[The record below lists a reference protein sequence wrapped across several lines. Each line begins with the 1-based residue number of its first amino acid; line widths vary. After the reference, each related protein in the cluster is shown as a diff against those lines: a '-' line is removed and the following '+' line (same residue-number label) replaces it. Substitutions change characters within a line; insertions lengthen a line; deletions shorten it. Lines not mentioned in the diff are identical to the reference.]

1 MHRYN
6 VKDRTDLIPFHGAT
20 DAQIR
25 IACSFGLL
33 NDWHAA
39 ISGNA
44 PLVDVIGVLTRML
57 SARNISFYRYNDD
70 RVLHI
75 AASAR
80 QGESFDPEKSRGT
93 LTRYLRATRTEA
105 IVPGTILTLREIRQ
119 EAGFAQSDAAVEWD
133 ARKNIVDVALVVLAD
148 RPDQLDV
155 LEIIYDAAPD
165 ISPEV
170 PPMLVTMALAEAWTL
185 RAPGLITRL
194 TLSNVRSRA
203 GATQAAASSILS
215 SNNPCGLSRAEQRV
229 CQLLV
234 AGKKAKDI
242 GETLRLSVPTVRTHL
257 RNIYSKTQTRG
268 QVDLIALVNDPQGLL
283 E

>member
-6 VKDRTDLIPFHGAT
+6 VKDRTDLVPFHGAT
-20 DAQIR
+20 DSQIR

-44 PLVDVIGVLTRML
+44 PLGDVIDVLTRLL
-57 SARNISFYRYNDD
+57 SARNISFYRFKDD
-70 RVLHI
+70 RAVHI

-80 QGESFDPEKSRGT
+80 QGESFGPEKSVGT
-93 LTRYLRATRTEA
+93 LAKYLRATRNEA
-105 IVPGTILTLREIRQ
+105 IVPGTILKLSELRQ
-119 EAGFAQSDAAVEWD
+119 EEAFAQSDAADEWD
-133 ARKNIVDVALVVLAD
+133 ACTKIIDVALVVLAD

-155 LEIIYDAAPD
+155 FEIMYDRAPVT
-165 ISPEV
+165 SPEV
-170 PPMLVTMALAEAWTL
+170 PSTLVMMALAEAWSL
-185 RAPGLITRL
+185 RAPGLITRII
-194 TLSNVRSRA
+194 LSNLRSRA
-203 GATQAAASSILS
+203 PAVQAAASSILS

-234 AGKKAKDI
+234 TGQKAKDI
-242 GETLRLSVPTVRTHL
+242 GETLRLTVPTVRTHL
-257 RNIYSKTQTRG
+257 RNIYAKTQTGG
-268 QVDLIALVNDPQGLL
+268 QVELIALVNDPQGLL

>member
-6 VKDRTDLIPFHGAT
+6 VKDRTDLVPFHGAT

-44 PLVDVIGVLTRML
+44 PLVDVIGVLTRMF

-234 AGKKAKDI
+234 TGKKAKDI

>member
-6 VKDRTDLIPFHGAT
+6 VKDRTDLVPFHGAT
-20 DAQIR
+20 DTQIR

-44 PLVDVIGVLTRML
+44 PLGDVIDVLTRLL
-57 SARNISFYRYNDD
+57 SARNISFYRYKDD
-70 RVLHI
+70 RAIHI

-80 QGESFDPEKSRGT
+80 QGEVSGPEKSMGT
-93 LTRYLRATRTEA
+93 LTKYLRATRTA
-105 IVPGTILTLREIRQ
+105 SIVPGTILTLSELRQ
-119 EAGFAQSDAAVEWD
+119 EAGFAQSDAAAEWD
-133 ARKNIVDVALVVLAD
+133 ARKNILDVALVVLAD
-148 RPDQLDV
+148 QPGQLDV
-155 LEIIYDAAPD
+155 FEIMYDAVPVT
-165 ISPEV
+165 SPEV
-170 PPMLVTMALAEAWTL
+170 PVTLLAMALAEAWTL
-185 RAPGLITRL
+185 RAPGLITRII
-194 TLSNVRSRA
+194 LSNTRSRA
-203 GATQAAASSILS
+203 SVTQAAASSILS

-234 AGKKAKDI
+234 TGKKAKDI

-257 RNIYSKTQTRG
+257 RNIYSKTQTGG